1 MGISLGADSDC
12 NQCVGGTKLGTRL
25 LNGFNSTTVNTAY
38 FALPAAPLES
48 LNQRAYAEFLAS
60 MVPAIRAHCF

>member
-1 MGISLGADSDC
+1 VLTQTVTS
-12 NQCVGGTKLGTRL
+12 VWGTKLGTRL